1 MLAVWVFIAVRGLS
15 LVAESGGY
23 SLVVMCRLLIAMASL
38 SSFLKMF
45 IWLCEFLV
53 VACGIQF
60 LDQGSNL
67 GPLHW
72 EHVKS

>member
-1 MLAVWVFIAVRGLS
+1 MRGLS